1 MAGRKSEVDRVALAL
16 SKKAFIGKGPID
28 FEHVLYDPVNLKYFK
43 DFCVSEMSTE
53 NLLFWLEVED
63 YKDIKEA
70 AINMRLFTA
79 RKIAR
84 KYIDASATQQ
94 LGIEDRYKT
103 AIMEGL
109 KLPEPPPHLF
119 TEAQQQI
126 FVSMKTDS
134 FPRFLESQMYKELIA
149 IKLEDRKV
157 VDMKDFD
164 LYRFLGAGGFGM
176 VLLTQMTATKKYYA
190 TKVID
195 KRILIS
201 QNQTH
206 SIFREKEVLALVEH
220 PFIVALRYAFQT
232 EDHLC
237 FVLDFIEGGNMY
249 SDLMR
254 GPYTHKRA
262 VFYTAQIVLATEHL
276 HELDILYRDL
286 KPDNVLLTIDGHVK
300 LADMGAARGTA
311 EDGSIGTGETASAE
325 KTAKAQDP
333 SRGRR
338 MTITGTHGYRAPEV
352 YDRDYGKAA
361 DWWNVGILII
371 EMLTAENPL
380 RGENRRESEYLTK
393 HKELSLP
400 AYVKESAKKIS
411 LAFLNRDPTKRLGCV
426 EAEGGVAQI
435 KAHEFF
441 TSLECDAP
449 KIKGLDW
456 EKLMAMEHPV
466 RRRACHSKGGARL
479 ARLRLGRPRHPRL
492 PHSHP
497 PPSPPLRSAG
507 ALRVGPRVRGAR
519 EARRRPHPRE
529 SGDGRR
535 HPARLLLPDGRLHE
549 DLDVDAHDVAAQA

>member
-300 LADMGAARGTA
+300 LADMGAARG
-311 EDGSIGTGETASAE
+311 IGDTGEIVGGDSTSSGR
-325 KTAKAQDP
+325 TAKVQP
-333 SRGRR
+333 EEKRHLQRR

-380 RGENRRESEYLTK
+380 RGENRRESEYAAQLWRNSGAILRNYSETPPPLQVPD
-393 HKELSLP
+393 EAQGALAAGVRQGVGEEDLARLP
-400 AYVKESAKKIS
+400 QPRPDEAARLRRGGGRRRPDQGARVLH
-411 LAFLNRDPTKRLGCV
+411 LAR
-426 EAEGGVAQI
+426 
-435 KAHEFF
+435 
-441 TSLECDAP
+441 
-449 KIKGLDW
+449 
-456 EKLMAMEHPV
+456 V
-466 RRRACHSKGGARL
+466 RRAEDQGARL
-479 ARLRLGRPRHPRL
+479 GEAHGD
-492 PHSHP
+492 
-497 PPSPPLRSAG
+497 G
-507 ALRVGPRVRGAR
+507 APCTPPRVPLEGGRT
-519 EARRRPHPRE
+519 PR
-529 SGDGRR
+529 
-535 HPARLLLPDGRLHE
+535 
-549 DLDVDAHDVAAQA
+549 

>member
-176 VLLTQMTATKKYYA
+176 VLL
-190 TKVID
+190 
-195 KRILIS
+195 
-201 QNQTH
+201 
-206 SIFREKEVLALVEH
+206 
-220 PFIVALRYAFQT
+220 
-232 EDHLC
+232 
-237 FVLDFIEGGNMY
+237 
-249 SDLMR
+249 
-254 GPYTHKRA
+254 
-262 VFYTAQIVLATEHL
+262 
-276 HELDILYRDL
+276 
-286 KPDNVLLTIDGHVK
+286 
-300 LADMGAARGTA
+300 
-311 EDGSIGTGETASAE
+311 
-325 KTAKAQDP
+325 
-333 SRGRR
+333 
-338 MTITGTHGYRAPEV
+338 
-352 YDRDYGKAA
+352 
-361 DWWNVGILII
+361 
-371 EMLTAENPL
+371 
-380 RGENRRESEYLTK
+380 
-393 HKELSLP
+393 
-400 AYVKESAKKIS
+400 AKK
-411 LAFLNRDPTKRLGCV
+411 RDTG
-426 EAEGGVAQI
+426 I
-435 KAHEFF
+435 
-441 TSLECDAP
+441 
-449 KIKGLDW
+449 
-456 EKLMAMEHPV
+456 
-466 RRRACHSKGGARL
+466 
-479 ARLRLGRPRHPRL
+479 
-492 PHSHP
+492 
-497 PPSPPLRSAG
+497 
-507 ALRVGPRVRGAR
+507 
-519 EARRRPHPRE
+519 
-529 SGDGRR
+529 
-535 HPARLLLPDGRLHE
+535 
-549 DLDVDAHDVAAQA
+549 

>member
-393 HKELSLP
+393 HKELALP

-426 EAEGGVAQI
+426 EAEGGVGQI

-466 RRRACHSKGGARL
+466 RRHTRHSKGGARL
-479 ARLRLGRPRHPRL
+479 ARLRLGRPRHTPASRI
-492 PHSHP
+492 PTPSRA
-497 PPSPPLRSAG
+497 SPPLRRCPSS
-507 ALRVGPRVRGAR
+507 RTSSSRRPRGKAAPPPPRK
-519 EARRRPHPRE
+519 RRRAAAP
-529 SGDGRR
+529 SSTTS
-535 HPARLLLPDGRLHE
+535 ARWSTT
-549 DLDVDAHDVAAQA
+549 

>member
-220 PFIVALRYAFQT
+220 PFIVARRYAFQT

-249 SDLMR
+249 SDLCEAVPAPSSTLRSCSRPSTSTARHPVPRSEARQRALDDRRPRQARRHGR
-254 GPYTHKRA
+254 GARHRR
-262 VFYTAQIVLATEHL
+262 TARSA
-276 HELDILYRDL
+276 
-286 KPDNVLLTIDGHVK
+286 P
-300 LADMGAARGTA
+300 AR
-311 EDGSIGTGETASAE
+311 
-325 KTAKAQDP
+325 P
-333 SRGRR
+333 
-338 MTITGTHGYRAPEV
+338 RAP
-352 YDRDYGKAA
+352 
-361 DWWNVGILII
+361 
-371 EMLTAENPL
+371 
-380 RGENRRESEYLTK
+380 
-393 HKELSLP
+393 
-400 AYVKESAKKIS
+400 
-411 LAFLNRDPTKRLGCV
+411 
-426 EAEGGVAQI
+426 
-435 KAHEFF
+435 
-441 TSLECDAP
+441 
-449 KIKGLDW
+449 
-456 EKLMAMEHPV
+456 
-466 RRRACHSKGGARL
+466 RRRQGAGPV
-479 ARLRLGRPRHPRL
+479 ARPADDDHRHPRL
-492 PHSHP
+492 PRARGVRP
-497 PPSPPLRSAG
+497 RLRQG
-507 ALRVGPRVRGAR
+507 GRLV
-519 EARRRPHPRE
+519 E
-529 SGDGRR
+529 RR
-535 HPARLLLPDGRLHE
+535 HPDHRGSPLRTRARRTAGQVPTSTGARCRRTSRSRRRSSPSSTATRRSGSAASRRRAASPDQGTVLPH
-549 DLDVDAHDVAAQA
+549 

>member
-466 RRRACHSKGGARL
+466 RRHARHSKGGARL

>member
-393 HKELSLP
+393 HKELALP
-400 AYVKESAKKIS
+400 AYAKESAKKIS

-466 RRRACHSKGGARL
+466 RRRARHSKGGARL

-492 PHSHP
+492 PNSHP

-507 ALRVGPRVRGAR
+507 ALRVGPRVRAAR
-519 EARRRPHPRE
+519 AARRRPNPRE

>member
-109 KLPEPPPHLF
+109 KLPEPPPSLF

-466 RRRACHSKGGARL
+466 RRHTRHSKGGARL

-492 PHSHP
+492 PNSHP

-507 ALRVGPRVRGAR
+507 ALRVGPRVRAAR
-519 EARRRPHPRE
+519 AARRRPHPRE

>member
-195 KRILIS
+195 KRILS
-201 QNQTH
+201 RRTRRTRSSARRRCSRWSSTVH
-206 SIFREKEVLALVEH
+206 RRA
-220 PFIVALRYAFQT
+220 ALRLP
-232 EDHLC
+232 D
-237 FVLDFIEGGNMY
+237 
-249 SDLMR
+249 R
-254 GPYTHKRA
+254 GPPLLRPRLHRGRQHVLRPDASRTPTSAPSSTPRRSCSRPSTSTTRHPLPRPQARQRA
-262 VFYTAQIVLATEHL
+262 AA
-276 HELDILYRDL
+276 
-286 KPDNVLLTIDGHVK
+286 IDGHVK
-300 LADMGAARGTA
+300 LADMGTARGTA

-325 KTAKAQDP
+325 AAKAGPRQGAADDDHGDARLP
-333 SRGRR
+333 RPRGLRAQLRQGRR
-338 MTITGTHGYRAPEV
+338 
-352 YDRDYGKAA
+352 
-361 DWWNVGILII
+361 L
-371 EMLTAENPL
+371 
-380 RGENRRESEYLTK
+380 
-393 HKELSLP
+393 
-400 AYVKESAKKIS
+400 
-411 LAFLNRDPTKRLGCV
+411 V
-426 EAEGGVAQI
+426 E
-435 KAHEFF
+435 
-441 TSLECDAP
+441 
-449 KIKGLDW
+449 
-456 EKLMAMEHPV
+456 
-466 RRRACHSKGGARL
+466 
-479 ARLRLGRPRHPRL
+479 
-492 PHSHP
+492 
-497 PPSPPLRSAG
+497 
-507 ALRVGPRVRGAR
+507 
-519 EARRRPHPRE
+519 
-529 SGDGRR
+529 RR
-535 HPARLLLPDGRLHE
+535 HPDHR
-549 DLDVDAHDVAAQA
+549 DAHRREPAARREPA

>member
-466 RRRACHSKGGARL
+466 RRHAR
-479 ARLRLGRPRHPRL
+479 
-492 PHSHP
+492 
-497 PPSPPLRSAG
+497 PSP
-507 ALRVGPRVRGAR
+507 
-519 EARRRPHPRE
+519 RPC
-529 SGDGRR
+529 
-535 HPARLLLPDGRLHE
+535 AT
-549 DLDVDAHDVAAQA
+549 

>member
-393 HKELSLP
+393 HKELALP

-466 RRRACHSKGGARL
+466 RRHTRHSKGGARL

>member
-426 EAEGGVAQI
+426 EAEGGVGQI

-466 RRRACHSKGGARL
+466 RRRARRSKGGARL
-479 ARLRLGRPRHPRL
+479 ARLSLGRPRHPRL
-492 PHSHP
+492 PTSHP
-497 PPSPPLRSAG
+497 PPL
-507 ALRVGPRVRGAR
+507 
-519 EARRRPHPRE
+519 
-529 SGDGRR
+529 
-535 HPARLLLPDGRLHE
+535 
-549 DLDVDAHDVAAQA
+549 AATGILG